1 MSIEFYRD
9 LYQERAGI
17 LQFDARLSQNEA
29 ESKALSE
36 ITQIWLDKVK
46 LNMTEAKTH
55 NIINKFKKEVVKI

>member
-17 LQFDARLSQNEA
+17 LQFDGKMSQNEA
-29 ESKALSE
+29 EKKAIEE

-46 LNMTEAKTH
+46 LSMIEAKTYSL
-55 NIINKFKKEVVKI
+55 INKFKREVIK